1 MTEILFAF
9 KTEKPVRFHR
19 ARYNGYAHSQSFVA
33 DFVPTGKR
41 LELGDGVLFAHFP
54 WKASETSSVSEG
66 VTAAQPRL
74 RSTWNSAAPSVGN
87 LTLALLPS
95 RPLIGSSLRRS
106 GPTSSLFEWTHLF
119 MNTDVLDLATL
130 KQQIREQAHANRN
143 AQPDKD
149 DISRLIVA
157 RFMDL
162 PEYAAA
168 RTVMFYVDVRSEVRT
183 RNDLANALLSGK
195 RIVVPYCVDGEL
207 ELFHLESMDELELG
221 MYRILEPRADLRS
234 VPEKRIDVE
243 ELDLIMVPGVGFDRR
258 GGRTGHGK
266 GYYDKLLEHAR
277 LDTPLVALAF
287 ECQLF
292 PEIPMQSH
300 DMFMDKVVTEAAV
313 YDGLGRR
320 DLGEVSSLEDGEL
333 EARAI
338 AVKPR

>member
-1 MTEILFAF
+1 MSTEVLNAP
-9 KTEKPVRFHR
+9 T
-19 ARYNGYAHSQSFVA
+19 A
-33 DFVPTGKR
+33 D
-41 LELGDGVLFAHFP
+41 LY
-54 WKASETSSVSEG
+54 
-66 VTAAQPRL
+66 
-74 RSTWNSAAPSVGN
+74 
-87 LTLALLPS
+87 
-95 RPLIGSSLRRS
+95 
-106 GPTSSLFEWTHLF
+106 
-119 MNTDVLDLATL
+119 TL

-149 DISRLIVA
+149 EISRRIVA
-157 RFMDL
+157 SFMAQ

-183 RNDLANALLSGK
+183 RNDLAAALQTGK

-221 MYRILEPRADLRS
+221 MYRILEPKADLRS
-234 VPEKRIDVE
+234 VPSKRIDVE

-277 LDTPLVALAF
+277 LETPLIALAF

-300 DMFMDKVVTEAAV
+300 DMFMDKVITESAV
-313 YDGLGRR
+313 YEGLGRR
-320 DLGEVSSLEDGEL
+320 GEVESQTPS
-333 EARAI
+333 
-338 AVKPR
+338 KPR